1 MRRLFRQYGWLI
13 GTVVGVAAAGY
24 CGWLVYSDAPSYR
37 FLVRLYEDKHFL
49 KQTLREWGILAPV
62 LFMMLQALQVIISPI
77 PGEATGFLGGYLFGE
92 WLGLFYS
99 TIGLTFGSVVSF
111 LVGRWLGVHYV
122 RNLVSKET
130 WNKLGFIVEA
140 EGAILCF
147 IIYLIPGLP
156 KDIICYIFGISPMP
170 LWLFTVVSSLG
181 RIPGTWWLSASGAH
195 TATGDYRLV
204 ILVSAVF
211 AAIALPLY
219 YYRHRLV
226 AWLQGRT
233 ARAGT
238 HPTHRA

>member
-1 MRRLFRQYGWLI
+1 MRRVRIALSLAVPFLLGAVFVVVVDLGII
-13 GTVVGVAAAGY
+13 G
-24 CGWLVYSDAPSYR
+24 
-37 FLVRLYEDKHFL
+37 
-49 KQTLREWGILAPV
+49 
-62 LFMMLQALQVIISPI
+62 
-77 PGEATGFLGGYLFGE
+77 
-92 WLGLFYS
+92 
-99 TIGLTFGSVVSF
+99 
-111 LVGRWLGVHYV
+111 
-122 RNLVSKET
+122 
-130 WNKLGFIVEA
+130 
-140 EGAILCF
+140 
-147 IIYLIPGLP
+147 PGLP